1 MYTPPGLRDTMSK
14 NESSVPIFVLLFRS
28 RKIISEILYFLNP
41 LSLFGR
47 TVMFAGSSCES
58 QSCDFGSSAN
68 AVDGERILDQKSPPS
83 PPLLNQPP
91 PPPPEED
98 PPPPPPPPEKLKS
111 GRESVRKRAEAA
123 EEIAMVAVRVFLKRE
138 EELVEESLL
147 LSSEEERWHLTEEV
161 REMWWLLRW

>member
-1 MYTPPGLRDTMSK
+1 MYTPPGFRDTMSK
-14 NESSVPIFVLLFRS
+14 NESSVPIFVLVFRS

-47 TVMFAGSSCES
+47 TVMLAGSSCES

-68 AVDGERILDQKSPPS
+68 AVAGERILDQKSPPS
-83 PPLLNQPP
+83 PPLLLNQPP

-111 GRESVRKRAEAA
+111 GRESVRKRAEAT
-123 EEIAMVAVRVFLKRE
+123 EEIATVAVRVFLKRE
-138 EELVEESLL
+138 EESLLLLL
-147 LSSEEERWHLTEEV
+147 LSSEEES
-161 REMWWLLRW
+161 